1 MDILKRI
8 DELRKERG
16 WTVFELTSRTNLSE
30 YTVYS
35 WYTRGSKPTIY
46 ALESVCEA
54 LGVTM
59 AEFFTEINRDNLSP
73 DQVRFL
79 ELYSGLTREQR
90 DLVLALMKSY
100 EHAGDSATGKETD
113 DTKKTSF

>member
-8 DELRKERG
+8 DELRQKKG

-46 ALESVCEA
+46 ALENVCEA

-59 AEFFTEINRDNLSP
+59 GEFFTEIEKDNLTPEQIRLLQSFGHLTKE
-73 DQVRFL
+73 QQTLVL
-79 ELYSGLTREQR
+79 EL
-90 DLVLALMKSY
+90 VKSY
-100 EHAGDSATGKETD
+100 EKANGASPG
-113 DTKKTSF
+113 